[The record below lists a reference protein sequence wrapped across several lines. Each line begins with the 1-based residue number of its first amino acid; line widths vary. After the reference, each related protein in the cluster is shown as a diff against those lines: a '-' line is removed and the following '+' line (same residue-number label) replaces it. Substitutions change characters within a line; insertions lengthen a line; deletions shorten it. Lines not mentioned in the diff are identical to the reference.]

1 MTANQHNELHRAAK
15 ARFMRRAIEV
25 AYAGMNGGFGGP
37 FGAVIVKDG
46 RIIGEGHNRA
56 LADKDPTRHAEMV
69 AIREACKAIG
79 ELDLS
84 GAEIYVNGVPCP
96 MCMGDIFWARIA
108 KLYYACL
115 PEDAATIGFHDQ
127 EFYVQLAKPLHERA
141 LPTERLEDLYGEARA
156 CYDAWPAP
164 AHGRPRRLPAA
175 VHRQNLGQGQG
186 HHQGR
191 LAQVLEPQ
199 ALVGGVGVGLEDG
212 ARAGAV

>member
-1 MTANQHNELHRAAK
+1 MAANQHNEPDRAAK

-46 RIIGEGHNRA
+46 RIIGEGHNRV

-69 AIREACKAIG
+69 AIREACKAIADF
-79 ELDLS
+79 DLS

-96 MCMGDIFWARIA
+96 MCMGGIFWARIA

-115 PEDAATIGFHDQ
+115 PEDAAAIGFDDR

-141 LPTERLEDLYGEARA
+141 LPAERLEDLYGEARA
-156 CYDAWPAP
+156 CYDAWPAK
-164 AHGRPRRLPAA
+164 ADRTKY
-175 VHRQNLGQGQG
+175 
-186 HHQGR
+186 
-191 LAQVLEPQ
+191 
-199 ALVGGVGVGLEDG
+199 
-212 ARAGAV
+212 